1 MGPSVKDT
9 SSFDNP
15 ALDRLRKDFPGHR
28 IWRSRRWDGQLGE
41 YVATLIDPK
50 AGVDATV
57 IRPDPVERR
66 AELMREAVRAGGAF
80 KGLR

>member
-1 MGPSVKDT
+1 MKDT

-15 ALDRLRKDFPGHR
+15 ALDQLKKDFPGHR
-28 IWRSRRWDGQLGE
+28 IWRSRRWDGEPGE

-57 IRPDPVERR
+57 MRPDPAELR
-66 AELMREAVRAGGAF
+66 AELMREAFRARGGARR
-80 KGLR
+80 LW

>member
-1 MGPSVKDT
+1 MGPIVKDT

-15 ALDRLRKDFPGHR
+15 ALDSLRKDFPGHR

-57 IRPDPVERR
+57 MRADPVQLRD
-66 AELMREAVRAGGAF
+66 ELTKEAARAVRTR
-80 KGLR
+80 KGFW

>member
-1 MGPSVKDT
+1 MKDT

-15 ALDRLRKDFPGHR
+15 ALDRLRNDFPGHH

-41 YVATLIDPK
+41 YVATLIDPE

-57 IRPDPVERR
+57 MRPDPVELR
-66 AELMREAVRAGGAF
+66 AELMREAARASGRHRNVR
-80 KGLR
+80 